1 MLLSSASLQ
10 TDFCADLKDDQTRG
24 TRRKPVPKQ
33 RCISAPHGTSS
44 TLPCWRLCNRSGA
57 LAGKQTRLPTSPSP
71 LRLLLQLHRVK
82 TIVLAFFFFEP
93 LYLSLVSSAAIRA
106 FCCCTPPGKAKLR
119 LQRGSLVLSYTTSL
133 GATPDDL
140 HLLVDRAGRW
150 SSAHSYPAANNASS
164 SPRGTTWQCHHRPRA
179 HTGPLHKAS
188 PGTWENHSM
197 HTNFLQPQRAL
208 QHLLH
213 NTAVMP
219 KKWHYLSSVSEGTE
233 YLETLK
239 W

>member
-1 MLLSSASLQ
+1 MFNTSSIHKICTESFNHHKRSGKSYFYGSTDDTRSLTAIVMLLSSASLQ

-82 TIVLAFFFFEP
+82 TIVLAFFFFFEP

-119 LQRGSLVLSYTTSL
+119 FQRGSLVLSYTTSL
-133 GATPDDL
+133 CATPDDL
-140 HLLVDRAGRW
+140 HLLVDRAGR
-150 SSAHSYPAANNASS
+150 
-164 SPRGTTWQCHHRPRA
+164 
-179 HTGPLHKAS
+179 
-188 PGTWENHSM
+188 
-197 HTNFLQPQRAL
+197 
-208 QHLLH
+208 
-213 NTAVMP
+213 
-219 KKWHYLSSVSEGTE
+219 
-233 YLETLK
+233 
-239 W
+239 